1 MSTQF
6 KLGAKVRTL
15 RRREGLTQS
24 DLAAKLE
31 ISASYLNLIEHN
43 QRPLPAHLLVR
54 VAQLF
59 KMDLESFA
67 DDSASRLAGDLQ
79 EVFGDPLFEEH
90 SLTTS
95 DLRELAENPAAARAV
110 IALYHTYRTTV
121 ESTRALSSKL
131 YDGRDFLGLNPAHLP
146 SEEVSD
152 VIQHNSNYFPELETA
167 ANEVG
172 ERASID
178 RSDSYRSLGRYLREK
193 HGIEVQLMS
202 VNRDRRAVRRYDP
215 DTRTLSLSETL
226 PPWGRQFQIA
236 HQIGLIEAQPAIESI
251 VARSSDFLTTP
262 DSTKLCRIAL
272 ANYFAAALVM
282 PYEEFLGIAEEVRY
296 DIELLQHHY
305 TASWEQVC
313 HRLTTLRR
321 PGEAGVPF
329 HFVRVDIA
337 GNISKRFSGTGIR
350 FARFSGSCPRWD
362 VHAAFLTPG
371 RIRTQLSKMPD
382 GTAYFCVARTIR
394 KSYGYASG
402 DSLMAVGI
410 GCPVADARKLVY
422 ADGYDLDNL
431 EAAVPIGTTCRLC
444 ERLDCDQR
452 AFPPLQHGLVV
463 DENIRGRSFYV
474 PPDLPAAPDAAG
486 GRTKASARPKKAK
499 RPLSRRT
506 DRTLR

>member
-1 MSTQF
+1 MTSQF

-15 RRREGLTQS
+15 RRREGLTQT
-24 DLAAKLE
+24 DLAAKLD
-31 ISASYLNLIEHN
+31 ISPSYLNLIEHN

-54 VAQLF
+54 VAQIF
-59 KMDLESFA
+59 KMDLQSFA
-67 DDSASRLAGDLQ
+67 DDSSSRLAGDLQ

-90 SLTTS
+90 ALNTF
-95 DLRELAENPAAARAV
+95 DLRELAENAAAARAV
-110 IALYHTYRTTV
+110 IALYHAYRTTV
-121 ESTRALSSKL
+121 ESTRALSAKL
-131 YDGRDFLGLNPAHLP
+131 FDGRDFLGLNPAHLP

-152 VIQHNSNYFPELETA
+152 VIQHNMNYFPELESA
-167 ANEVG
+167 ANELMV
-172 ERASID
+172 D
-178 RSDSYRSLGRYLREK
+178 RNDTYRSLTSYLRDK
-193 HGIEVQLMS
+193 HNIEVRLTPVS
-202 VNRDRRAVRRYDP
+202 RDRSAVRRFDP
-215 DTRTLSLSETL
+215 DMRTLSLSETL

-236 HQIGLIEAQPAIESI
+236 HQIGFLDGQRAIDSI
-251 VARSSDFLTTP
+251 VARSSNFLTTP
-262 DSTKLCRIAL
+262 DSVKLCRIAL
-272 ANYFAAALVM
+272 ANYFAAALLM
-282 PYEEFLGIAEEVRY
+282 PYDEFMRMAEEVRY

-394 KSYGYASG
+394 KSGGYRSG
-402 DSLMAVGI
+402 DTLMAVGI
-410 GCPVADARKLVY
+410 GCPVRDAKKLVY
-422 ADGYDLDNL
+422 ADGVDLDNL
-431 EAAVPIGTTCRLC
+431 DAAVPIGTTCRLC

-452 AFPPLQHGLVV
+452 AFPPLQQGLIL
-463 DENIRGRSFYV
+463 DENVRGRSFYV
-474 PPDLPAAPDAAG
+474 PADARPAAP
-486 GRTKASARPKKAK
+486 ARPVAKK
-499 RPLSRRT
+499 PRRRGAGL
-506 DRTLR
+506 RTE